1 MWQFLKGYVIL
12 QIEGTSVARFLRR
25 LADNGIVIRNLYHKA
40 PSTVRFEIEKRR
52 YFELHRLKKGL
63 PVRIRIIKRKGV
75 PFVARRM
82 KRRPVLWIGTM
93 MMLIAIPVLSAR
105 IWMIR
110 IDGAEHIDRGAIL
123 ELLKEHGLSIGS
135 KPKGPVLITAANDLS
150 VRVENAAW
158 IGLDREGITLKVS
171 VVESLPESEKNNLIT
186 PSDMIADKDG
196 IVTGILVL
204 RGQARVKVG
213 DRIRKGDVLIS
224 GTVQWKDAEYQTRA
238 IGRVTV
244 AVDYDAACEVLPFTA
259 EIVQTDRSESVR
271 SIRIGPWTVLESKP
285 GFDRYRIT
293 ESRLIHV
300 TDRLPVF
307 CEERTAYE
315 MIVRERALDEREA
328 EQIAFCNAR
337 EAALHDVPK
346 DARLLNQYGMIRKKD
361 GKTYAVVIITAE
373 ETIGRTEDYPN
384 DG

>member
-1 MWQFLKGYVIL
+1 MIFQVVFP
-12 QIEGTSVARFLRR
+12 
-25 LADNGIVIRNLYHKA
+25 LA
-40 PSTVRFEIEKRR
+40 
-52 YFELHRLKKGL
+52 
-63 PVRIRIIKRKGV
+63 
-75 PFVARRM
+75 
-82 KRRPVLWIGTM
+82 
-93 MMLIAIPVLSAR
+93 
-105 IWMIR
+105 
-110 IDGAEHIDRGAIL
+110 
-123 ELLKEHGLSIGS
+123 
-135 KPKGPVLITAANDLS
+135 
-150 VRVENAAW
+150 
-158 IGLDREGITLKVS
+158 
-171 VVESLPESEKNNLIT
+171 
-186 PSDMIADKDG
+186 
-196 IVTGILVL
+196 
-204 RGQARVKVG
+204 
-213 DRIRKGDVLIS
+213 
-224 GTVQWKDAEYQTRA
+224 
-238 IGRVTV
+238 
-244 AVDYDAACEVLPFTA
+244 
-259 EIVQTDRSESVR
+259 
-271 SIRIGPWTVLESKP
+271 WTVLESKP